1 MSYPAALK
9 QFRDLSSQRPDLV
22 QSIEEAIDT
31 HVEHLSA
38 VRSDQAGSKILPKFP
53 ELSECCGAM
62 AAQVF
67 GIIMREHLQ
76 DDWVKTSVMEKGKR
90 VTYYNRRD
98 D

>member
-9 QFRDLSSQRPDLV
+9 QFKDLSSQRPDVV
-22 QSIEEAIDT
+22 QSIEDAIDK
-31 HVEHLSA
+31 HVERLSA
-38 VRSDQAGSKILPKFP
+38 FRSDQAGSKILPNFP
-53 ELSECCGAM
+53 ELSDCCGAM

-67 GIIMREHLQ
+67 GIIVREHLQ
-76 DDWVKTSVMEKGKR
+76 DDWVKTSVIEKGKR